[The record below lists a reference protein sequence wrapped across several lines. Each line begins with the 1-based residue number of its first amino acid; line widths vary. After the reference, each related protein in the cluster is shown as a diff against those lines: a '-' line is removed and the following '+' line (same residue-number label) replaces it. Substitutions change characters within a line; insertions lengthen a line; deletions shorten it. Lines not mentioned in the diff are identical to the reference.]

1 MIWVALILT
10 LGIGWFLSNAL
21 LGGAW
26 TGPSWI
32 AILGEASLAA
42 LFGPGLTSVVFFFMA
57 VAGVGTAP
65 AVDVML
71 IALTALSAA
80 IWWKV
85 REPSPHS
92 PPVRRFPWMW
102 VLIGASIAGVLMLVV
117 DFQVFSQGNPAGE
130 WDASGIWNLR
140 ARYLAGG
147 PETWRYAV
155 SGEIGGHM
163 AGASHPNYPLF
174 LSSFVAL
181 QWVTAGNFD
190 SAAPAAASLLFSMG
204 AWVLLGASLAR
215 TASLA
220 LGLLAWLILL
230 ASGVFTSQVPVQYA
244 DLLLAFA
251 FLASLVLLDWAD
263 RSGRSPRL
271 LFAAGLA
278 VGFAPWIKNEGWPF
292 ALAALGIAAWRFWGR
307 ALSWIVLGAMPGLS
321 ATIVLKIVTEGREGT
336 IPGTIGVAL
345 AKISDAS
352 RWWQALIGFAGAI
365 LGAGPLWAH
374 PLILVA
380 ALAIVL
386 RLVPAAERRARGW
399 LWIPIAAT
407 LAAEYGLYLV
417 TTADLNWHISTSVN
431 RLVAQVWPSLL
442 WLVFL
447 MLRPPEDYFLAQ
459 ETVVKSSP
467 KRKRPRE

>member
-10 LGIGWFLSNAL
+10 MGIGWFLSSAL

-26 TGPSWI
+26 TGPRWI
-32 AILGEASLAA
+32 TILGEASLAA
-42 LFGPGLTSVVFFFMA
+42 LFGPGVASVVFFFMV
-57 VAGVGTAP
+57 VAGVGTAL

-71 IALTALSAA
+71 VALTALSAA

-85 REPSPHS
+85 REPNPYS

-102 VLIGASIAGVLMLVV
+102 VLIGASIAGVLMLVL
-117 DFQVFSQGNPAGE
+117 DFQVFSQANPAGD

-147 PETWRYAV
+147 PGTWRYAI
-155 SGEIGGHM
+155 SSEIGGHM
-163 AGASHPNYPLF
+163 AGAAHPSYPLF

-181 QWVTAGNFD
+181 QWVATGNFD
-190 SAAPAAASLLFSMG
+190 SAAPEAASLLFSMG
-204 AWVLLGASLAR
+204 VWVLLGASLAR
-215 TASLA
+215 SASLA
-220 LGLLAWLILL
+220 LGLLAWLVLL
-230 ASGVFTSQVPVQYA
+230 GSGVFTSQVPVQYA
-244 DLLLAFA
+244 DQLLGLA

-263 RSGRSPRL
+263 RAGLSPRL

-278 VGFAPWIKNEGWPF
+278 IGFAPWIKNEGWPF
-292 ALAALGIAAWRFWGR
+292 AIAALGIAAWRFWGR
-307 ALSWIVLGAMPGLS
+307 AMIWIVLGAMPGLL
-321 ATIVLKIVTEGREGT
+321 ATIVLKIIAQGREGT
-336 IPGTIGVAL
+336 IPGTIGAAL

-352 RWWQALIGFAGAI
+352 RWWQALVGFAGAI

-386 RLVPAAERRARGW
+386 RLIPAAVRRARGW
-399 LWIPIAAT
+399 LWIPIAVT

-417 TTADLNWHISTSVN
+417 TTADINWHISTSVN

-442 WLVFL
+442 WLAFL
-447 MLRPPEDYFLAQ
+447 MLRPPEDYFVAQ
-459 ETVVKSSP
+459 AAVVKSSP

>member
-10 LGIGWFLSNAL
+10 MGIGWFVSSAL
-21 LGGAW
+21 LSGAW
-26 TGPSWI
+26 AGPRWMVT
-32 AILGEASLAA
+32 LGEASLAA

-57 VAGVGTAP
+57 VAGVGTAR

-85 REPSPHS
+85 REPSPNS
-92 PPVRRFPWMW
+92 PPAGRFPWMW
-102 VLIGASIAGVLMLVV
+102 VLIVASIAGVLMLVMY
-117 DFQVFSQGNPAGE
+117 FQVFSQGNPAGE
-130 WDASGIWNLR
+130 WDASGIWNVR
-140 ARYLAGG
+140 AKYLAGG
-147 PETWRYAV
+147 PQTWHYAV
-155 SGEIGGHM
+155 SDEIGGHM

-204 AWVLLGASLAR
+204 VWVLLGASLAR
-215 TASLA
+215 AASLA

-230 ASGVFTSQVPVQYA
+230 GSSVFTSQVPVQYA
-244 DLLLAFA
+244 DLLLGFA
-251 FLASLVLLDWAD
+251 FLATLVLLDWAD
-263 RSGRSPRL
+263 RSDKSPRL
-271 LFAAGLA
+271 LLAAGLA
-278 VGFAPWIKNEGWPF
+278 MGFAPWIKNEGWPF
-292 ALAALGIAAWRFWGR
+292 AIAALGIAAWRFWGR
-307 ALSWIVLGAMPGLS
+307 ALIWICLGALPGLVATTVLKMVTQGRE
-321 ATIVLKIVTEGREGT
+321 ATIPATVGA
-336 IPGTIGVAL
+336 AL

-352 RWWQALIGFAGAI
+352 RWWQALVGFGSAI

-386 RLVPAAERRARGW
+386 RLVPAAERRARVW

-407 LAAEYGLYLV
+407 LSAEYGLYLV
-417 TTADLNWHISTSVN
+417 TTADLTWHISTSVT

-442 WLVFL
+442 WLLFL
-447 MLRPPEDYFLAQ
+447 MLRPPEDYFVA
-459 ETVVKSSP
+459 EEAVVKSSP
-467 KRKRPRE
+467 KRKRSRE